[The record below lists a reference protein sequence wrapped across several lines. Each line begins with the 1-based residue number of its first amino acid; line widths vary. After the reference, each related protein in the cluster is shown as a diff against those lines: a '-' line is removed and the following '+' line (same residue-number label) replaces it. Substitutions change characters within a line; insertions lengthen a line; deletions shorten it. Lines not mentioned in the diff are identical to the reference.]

1 VETKQRTRRHPD
13 EERLRAKAW
22 CDTAAFHARNE
33 GYWHDRA
40 TSEKTPLRD
49 RVRAVLFI
57 AASDAIRAA
66 LFVRD
71 TARRARLWAKS
82 KRWT

>member
-1 VETKQRTRRHPD
+1 MTDP
-13 EERLRAKAW
+13 
-22 CDTAAFHARNE
+22 
-33 GYWHDRA
+33 
-40 TSEKTPLRD
+40 EKTPLRD

-71 TARRARLWAKS
+71 TARRARLWARS